1 VEIQTLIKIQ
11 KLDLEMDELKKRAR
25 AIPAESAALDAELEE
40 ARAALHAAQTK
51 LKELEKRQRH
61 EELLLEDKAS
71 LLQKYD
77 QQLFSVKTNKEYK
90 AILSEMDVVKAE
102 ISSIEDTILEILT
115 DIDYVKAE
123 LAAAE
128 EALRAEETKVRDA
141 KLRLESE
148 LEDVQR
154 QLTDREQK
162 KQALVPD
169 VDEDLYELYER
180 IRKAKKD
187 GPAAV
192 PVKNDS
198 CAGCFM
204 QIPPQVVNELIASDR
219 LITCQSCSRI
229 LYWPDNVEE

>member
-1 VEIQTLIKIQ
+1 MEIQTLIKIQ
-11 KLDLEMDELKKRAR
+11 KLDLEMDELKKRAC

-40 ARAALHAAQTK
+40 ARTTLQAAQAK

-61 EELLLEDKAS
+61 EELLLEDKTT
-71 LLQKYD
+71 LLRKYD

-90 AILSEMDVVKAE
+90 AMLSEMDVVKTE

-115 DIDYVKAE
+115 DIDFVKGEMADADE
-123 LAAAE
+123 T
-128 EALRAEETKVRDA
+128 LRVEETKVRDA
-141 KLRLESE
+141 KLRLERE
-148 LEDVQR
+148 LDEVQR
-154 QLTDREQK
+154 RLAERAQQ

-187 GPAAV
+187 GPGAV
-192 PVKNDS
+192 PVRNDS
-198 CAGCFM
+198 CSGCFM
-204 QIPPQVVNELIASDR
+204 QIPPQIVNELIASDR

>member
-1 VEIQTLIKIQ
+1 VEIQPLIKIQ
-11 KLDLEMDELKKRAR
+11 KLDLEMDELRKRMR

-40 ARAALHAAQTK
+40 ARSALQATQAK
-51 LKELEKRQRH
+51 LKELEKRHRH
-61 EELLLEDKAS
+61 EELVLEEKATLLK
-71 LLQKYD
+71 KYD

-90 AILSEMDVVKAE
+90 AILSEIDVVKAE

-123 LAAAE
+123 IAAADE
-128 EALRAEETKVRDA
+128 TLRTEETKVQEA
-141 KLRLESE
+141 KLGLEKELQDMQRRLA
-148 LEDVQR
+148 
-154 QLTDREQK
+154 DREQR
-162 KQALVPD
+162 KQALVPE

-187 GPAAV
+187 GPGAV

-198 CAGCFM
+198 CTGCFM
-204 QIPPQVVNELIASDR
+204 QIPPQVINELMASDR
-219 LITCQSCSRI
+219 IITCQSCSRI